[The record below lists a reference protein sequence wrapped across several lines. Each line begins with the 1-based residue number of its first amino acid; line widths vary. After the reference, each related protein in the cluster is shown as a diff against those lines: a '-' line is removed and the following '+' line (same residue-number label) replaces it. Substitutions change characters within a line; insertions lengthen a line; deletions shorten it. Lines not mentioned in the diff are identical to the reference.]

1 MTPDALRIVTA
12 LRVPPAVTHTGQ
24 RSLLD
29 HMVSVYDGLGA
40 WGLSVDICRAGLI
53 HSIYGSERHDRF
65 KIPIDRRRDVADLV
79 GPEAEGI
86 AYAHCSISR
95 KEFDAT
101 AQGGGRRFTSRF
113 GGVVVFVD
121 EQLFVAFC
129 AVHLADWLDQ
139 VPFTK
144 EWNKRFEVYFWIA
157 RLLGGA
163 ALHTFNWVYRGRRT

>member
-12 LRVPPAVTHTGQ
+12 LKIPPTIVHTGQ
-24 RSLLD
+24 RTLLE
-29 HMVSVYDGLGA
+29 HMVSVYDGLGS

-65 KIPIDRRRDVADLV
+65 KIDIARRLEVVDLV

-86 AYAHCSISR
+86 AYAHCGIQR
-95 KEFDAT
+95 KEFDET
-101 AQGGGRRFTSRF
+101 VQGGGRRFQSRF
-113 GGVVVFVD
+113 GGVFVFVD
-121 EQLFVAFC
+121 EQLFLSFC

-144 EWNKRFEVYFWIA
+144 EWNHRFEVYFWIA
-157 RLLGGA
+157 RTLGGA
-163 ALHTFNWVYRGRRT
+163 ALNTFNWVYRGRRT